1 MEIQK
6 MESLL
11 NITQKD
17 LPLLVVS
24 DNLRSWVSARIKK
37 HTHGGYN
44 HLMWMVEP
52 GKFIT
57 QEFPFL
63 IERPVEYFFDGYRIK
78 LWHNPNW
85 TPLQKIKIT
94 TMLAKRLRAPW
105 YKKIYDP
112 LQIVGIRLGVRWL
125 QIPGIRICSD
135 HSDILKDIEPDW
147 NFKTGPSPEE
157 INRYLETRPEYKVF
171 GRYMED

>member
-6 MESLL
+6 MENLWK
-11 NITQKD
+11 IEQKD

-24 DNLRSWVSARIKK
+24 DNMRSWVSARIKT
-37 HTHGGYN
+37 HTHGSYN

-57 QEFPFL
+57 QNWTL
-63 IERPVEYFFDGYRIK
+63 QERSIQDYFDGYRIK

-85 TPLQKIKIT
+85 TALQKVKIT
-94 TMLAKRLRAPW
+94 TMLAARLRKPW
-105 YKKIYDP
+105 YRRVYDP

-135 HSDILKDIEPDW
+135 HSDILREIEPDW
-147 NFKTGPSPEE
+147 NWKTGPSPEE
-157 INRYLETRPEYKVF
+157 INAYCETRPEYKVF

>member
-6 MESLL
+6 MESLR
-11 NITQKD
+11 NIEQKD
-17 LPLLVVS
+17 LPLLVLS

-37 HTHGGYN
+37 HTHGSYN

-52 GKFIT
+52 GKFISQNWML
-57 QEFPFL
+57 QEQL
-63 IERPVEYFFDGYRIK
+63 IEKYFDGYRIK

-85 TPLQKIKIT
+85 TSMQKIIIT
-94 TMLAKRLRAPW
+94 TMLANRVRAPW
-105 YKKIYDP
+105 YKRLYDP

-135 HSDILKDIEPDW
+135 HSDILKKIEPDW